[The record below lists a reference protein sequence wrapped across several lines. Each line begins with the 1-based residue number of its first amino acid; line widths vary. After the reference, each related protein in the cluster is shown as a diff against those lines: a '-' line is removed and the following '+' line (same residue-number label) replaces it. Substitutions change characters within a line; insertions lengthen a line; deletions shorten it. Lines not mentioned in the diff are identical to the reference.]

1 MNTNSRLPIKDKSVA
16 RMWNDCSDLRIH
28 EPAVIEADIQQVE
41 YDALRGVLKVAHS
54 YNNKGFTGEIEQNT

>member
-1 MNTNSRLPIKDKSVA
+1 
-16 RMWNDCSDLRIH
+16 MWTDCSDLRIH

-54 YNNKGFTGEIEQNT
+54 YNNKGFTSEIEQNP